1 MKRSAKIDD
10 ILKPLEM
17 LNSQAYI
24 SNALQ
29 VADVFEWMITQFE
42 TPPQDVIVYQSTFSI
57 SEEFLRRMYFIKRR
71 CPGSY
76 RVIIDRK
83 ALQKTVSLWKFISQV
98 YDSVYVSDNHSKIL
112 IVESQ
117 NRRFGMITSQNLT
130 RGNRAESAVVSC
142 DRNLIDPLLAD
153 FLDLAKNNS
162 VPMHEIYKLPSEVR
176 RPEDADNEG
185 LTPCEKRCQIIE
197 RLAGYFVPIADIAV
211 MIDVDV
217 NELRM
222 LIADTSSPE
231 SVAYNRGKVAAKV
244 AIKAQ
249 EMELAKIG
257 SPLGIQSV
265 RENLL
270 IMDRDED

>member
-10 ILKPLEM
+10 IIKPLEKRH
-17 LNSQAYI
+17 SQAYI

-29 VADVFEWMITQFE
+29 VADVFEWLIAQFD

-76 RVIIDRK
+76 NVIIDRK

-98 YDSVYVSDNHSKIL
+98 YDSVYISDNHSKIL
-112 IVESQ
+112 IVEAQ

-130 RGNRAESAVVSC
+130 RGNRAESAVVSS
-142 DRNLIDPLLAD
+142 DRELIDPLLAD

-162 VPMHEIYKLPSEVR
+162 VPMHEIYNLPAAVS
-176 RPEDADNEG
+176 RPEDSDHEN
-185 LTPCEKRCQIIE
+185 LTPQQRRCRTIE
-197 RLAGYFVPIADIAV
+197 RLASYFVPISDIAV

-217 NELRM
+217 EELRM
-222 LIADTSSPE
+222 MIADTTTPE
-231 SVAYNRGKVAAKV
+231 SIAYNRGKVSSKIAV
-244 AIKAQ
+244 KAQ
-249 EMELAKIG
+249 EMDLAKIG
-257 SPLGIQSV
+257 SPLGMQSV

-270 IMDRDED
+270 IMDQDED

>member
-1 MKRSAKIDD
+1 MKRSTKIDE
-10 ILKPLEM
+10 ILKPLASHQ
-17 LNSQAYI
+17 SQAYI

-29 VADVFEWMITQFE
+29 VADVFEWLITQFE
-42 TPPQDVIVYQSTFSI
+42 TKPSDITVYQSTFSI

-71 CPGSY
+71 CPGQY
-76 RVIIDRK
+76 HVIIDRK
-83 ALQKTVSLWKFISQV
+83 ALQKTVSLWKFVSQV
-98 YDSVYVSDNHSKIL
+98 YDRVYISDNHSKIL
-112 IVESQ
+112 IVESE

-130 RGNRAESAVVSC
+130 RGNRAESAVVSA
-142 DRNLIDPLLAD
+142 DRSLIDPLLAD

-162 VPMHEIYKLPSEVR
+162 VPMHEIFKLPSDVR
-176 RPEDADNEG
+176 NTEDTDNEDIS
-185 LTPCEKRCQIIE
+185 PRNKRCKTIE

-211 MIDVDV
+211 MIDADV
-217 NELRM
+217 NELRL
-222 LIADTSSPE
+222 LIADTSTPE
-231 SVAYNRGKVAAKV
+231 SVAYNRGKVASKV

-257 SPLGIQSV
+257 SPLGMQSV